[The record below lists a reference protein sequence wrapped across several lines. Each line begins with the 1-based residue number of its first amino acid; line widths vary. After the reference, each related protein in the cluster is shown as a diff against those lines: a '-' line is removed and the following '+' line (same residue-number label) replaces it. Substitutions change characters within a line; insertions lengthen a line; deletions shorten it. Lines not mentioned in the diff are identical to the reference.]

1 MFKPVSMKKVRLG
14 VLDRYVEDVSRELST
29 LGVVQILDITKSEN
43 IPSEITG
50 GHDGSNS
57 EQCADY
63 LRRINHVID
72 ILGVVEEYDAFGEL
86 KAFKEKI
93 IVKEKSFSEQLIE
106 VKNTLAG
113 IEKKLL
119 PLHERLLEL
128 SGEEEKLLSDRREL
142 QILGMLE
149 VDAKLLT
156 ESKFLYTPAGVLP
169 SGNLNLLRDELESI
183 VGAESIL
190 MRADEIV
197 VDGRIPIAISI
208 PVEKKEALDDILN
221 RLDFSRISLSGYVGR
236 PNDLL
241 VELDKR
247 LNVLVDEK
255 NKLKKQ
261 LESYRLE
268 HTDDLLVIR
277 ELMSIEKDIADVG
290 SFYGR
295 TKRVYIL
302 EGWVPEKRIQDLLR
316 RIRKVTDEN
325 VFIRIEDPGEDDVIP
340 TSLDNPRIFKPFEVI
355 TRTFGFP
362 GYSEIDPTP
371 LIAVTFPLIFGLMF
385 GDVGHGLI
393 IALIGFILFVL
404 GSNALRDL
412 GFVTLSCGVFSA
424 VFGLMYGDFF
434 GLHHIV
440 PIIWINPVESP
451 KIFLLFAIIVGM
463 THIGVGLFMDVLK
476 LIRKKE
482 YLHAILGPVPKIWF
496 YYGVIAFGYFCVSD
510 YGMNVTQWSGNLLL
524 TVPLF
529 LLPLLVIALEG
540 VIENLFHKKKASIPA
555 LLFDGGFEVFDTI
568 LLFLSNTISYSRI
581 FALIL
586 VHAGMFLAL
595 YNVSGIITGV
605 DSGHL
610 TFSAVASV
618 NGLFW
623 LLIIFVG
630 TLSIVGLEGFIVFLH
645 TLRLHYYEW
654 FTKFFDADGA
664 EYSPF
669 NVQRSYTS
677 IEE

>member
-1 MFKPVSMKKVRLG
+1 MKKVRLG
-14 VLDRYVEDVSRELST
+14 VLDRYVEAVSRELSK
-29 LGVVQILDITKSEN
+29 LGVVQILDITKSEDV
-43 IPSEITG
+43 SAELTG

-72 ILGVVEEYDAFGEL
+72 ILGVVGEYDAFGEL
-86 KAFKEKI
+86 KAFREKI
-93 IVKEKSFSEQLIE
+93 IVKEKPFSEQLSD
-106 VKNTLAG
+106 VKNSLAG
-113 IEKKLL
+113 IEKKIL
-119 PLHERLLEL
+119 PIHERFLEL
-128 SGEEEKLLSDRREL
+128 SGKEEELVSDKKDL
-142 QILGMLE
+142 QVLGMLG
-149 VDAKLLT
+149 VDADLLT
-156 ESKFLYTPAGVLP
+156 ESQFLYTPVGVIP
-169 SGNLNLLRDELESI
+169 VGNLELLRDELEGI
-183 VGAESIL
+183 VGGEYIL
-190 MRADEIV
+190 LKADEIV
-197 VDGRIPIAISI
+197 VDGMVPIALSL
-208 PVEKKEALDDILN
+208 PVEQKEKLDDILS
-221 RLDFSRISLSGYVGR
+221 RLDFSRVSLSGYAGR
-236 PNDLL
+236 PEDVLRG
-241 VELDKR
+241 LDKELR
-247 LNVLVDEK
+247 ELVDEK
-255 NKLKKQ
+255 KKLTRR

-277 ELMSIEKDIADVG
+277 ELMSIEKDIADVE

-295 TKRVYIL
+295 TRRVYIL

-316 RIRKVTDEN
+316 RIRRATDEN
-325 VFIRIEDPGEDDVIP
+325 VFIRIDDPGRDDVIP
-340 TSLDNPRIFKPFEVI
+340 TCLDNPRIFKPFEVI

-362 GYSEIDPTP
+362 GYKEIDPTP

-393 IALIGFILFVL
+393 VALLGLVLFVL
-404 GSNALRDL
+404 GRNALRDL

-424 VFGLMYGDFF
+424 IFGLMYGDFF

-440 PIIWINPVESP
+440 PIIWISPVESP
-451 KIFLLFAIIVGM
+451 KIFLMFAIIVGM
-463 THIGVGLFMDVLK
+463 THIGVGLFMDMLK

-482 YLHAILGPVPKIWF
+482 YLHAVLRPVPKIWF
-496 YYGVIAFGYFCVSD
+496 YYGIIAFGYVCVSD
-510 YGMNVTQWSGNLLL
+510 YGTNVTEWSKNLLIA
-524 TVPLF
+524 VPLF

-540 VIENLFHKKKASIPA
+540 VIENLFHKKKAKLPV
-555 LLFDGGFEVFDTI
+555 LLFEGGFEVFDTL

-595 YNVSGIITGV
+595 YNVTGIITGI
-605 DSGHL
+605 DSEHI
-610 TFSAVASV
+610 TFSAIISL

-630 TLSIVGLEGFIVFLH
+630 TLLIVGLEGFIVFLH

-669 NVQRSYTS
+669 TVQRRYTLT
-677 IEE
+677 ED

>member
-14 VLDRYVEDVSRELST
+14 VLDRYVEDVSRELSK
-29 LGVVQILDITKSEN
+29 LGVVQILDITKSEDV
-43 IPSEITG
+43 SAELTG

-57 EQCADY
+57 ERCADY

-86 KAFKEKI
+86 KDFKEKI
-93 IVKEKSFSEQLIE
+93 IVKEKPFSEQLIE

-119 PLHERLLEL
+119 PIHERLLKL
-128 SGEEEKLLSDRREL
+128 SGEAEQLLSDRKEL
-142 QILGMLE
+142 QILGLLE
-149 VDAKLLT
+149 VDADILT
-156 ESKFLYTPAGVLP
+156 ESQFLYTLAGVLP
-169 SGNLNLLRDELESI
+169 FGNLKLLGDELEGI

-190 MRADEIV
+190 LSADEMV
-197 VDGRIPIAISI
+197 VDGRVPMAISI
-208 PVEKKEALDDILN
+208 PVEKKEKLDDILN
-221 RLDFSRISLSGYVGR
+221 RLDFSRVSLSGYVGR
-236 PNDLL
+236 PDDVLAG
-241 VELDKR
+241 VDKR
-247 LNVLVDEK
+247 LKELVDGK
-255 NKLKKQ
+255 RKLIKQ
-261 LESYRLE
+261 LENYRLE

-316 RIRKVTDEN
+316 RIRRVTDEN
-325 VFIRIEDPGEDDVIP
+325 VFIRIGDPGKDDVIP
-340 TSLDNPRIFKPFEVI
+340 TSLDNPRIFKPFEII

-362 GYSEIDPTP
+362 GYAEIDPTP

-393 IALIGFILFVL
+393 VALVGFVLFVL
-404 GSNALRDL
+404 GRNALREL

-424 VFGLMYGDFF
+424 FFGLMYGDFF

-440 PIIWINPVESP
+440 PIVWISPVESP
-451 KIFLLFAIIVGM
+451 KMFLMFAIIVGM
-463 THIGVGLFMDVLK
+463 THIGVGLFMDMLK

-482 YLHAILGPVPKIWF
+482 YLHAILRPVPKIWF
-496 YYGVIAFGYFCVSD
+496 YYGVIAFGYICVSD
-510 YGMNVTQWSGNLLL
+510 YGMNVMQWSGNLLL
-524 TVPLF
+524 AVPLF

-540 VIENLFHKKKASIPA
+540 VIVNLVHKKEAKLPT
-555 LLFDGGFEVFDTI
+555 LLFEGGFEVFDTI

-581 FALIL
+581 FALVL

-605 DSGHL
+605 DSEHL
-610 TFSAVASV
+610 SFSAVTSL

-623 LLIIFVG
+623 FLIIFVG
-630 TLSIVGLEGFIVFLH
+630 TLFIVGLEGFIVFLH

-669 NVQRSYTS
+669 TVQRMYTS
-677 IEE
+677 TED